1 MSGAGLN
8 PQELHEVI
16 SAALNTQWSA
26 EQRAI
31 LENVG
36 DVESVYDTVS
46 RVEDAM
52 SALDSPHESGK
63 VITYEEGGAR
73 DVISVGIRQFS
84 L

>member
-63 VITYEEGGAR
+63 DLLRRGRAR
-73 DVISVGIRQFS
+73 DVISVGSRQFS
-84 L
+84 P